1 MTITGALILFSVT
14 WFVVFLCILP
24 MRQISQVESGQ
35 IVPGSAS
42 SAPVDPQ
49 IGRKAWISTLITL
62 IVWMI
67 MCGIILSG
75 WISIRDTDVFHL
87 LDRV

>member
-24 MRQISQVESGQ
+24 MRQVSQVAAGQ

-42 SAPVDPQ
+42 SAPVDPK
-49 IGRKAWISTLITL
+49 IGRKAWITTGITVVL
-62 IVWMI
+62 WLM
-67 MCGIILSG
+67 MCGVILSG
-75 WISIRDTDVFHL
+75 WISIRDTDVFQL
-87 LDRV
+87 IKRV